1 MTVSSGGLVI
11 ADDTGIVVVPAAL
24 VLEALPL
31 AEQLSGNDRTFARE
45 LQGGAEFGAVATRLG
60 HV

>member
-1 MTVSSGGLVI
+1 M
-11 ADDTGIVVVPAAL
+11 VVPAAL

-60 HV
+60 HVTLPALFIPSHS